1 MTEKTESRKVF
12 RCNACGA
19 ELAQYQHFCDDCGTF
34 SRESFD
40 SDDRPPECPFFEN
53 DRLCGKDSDW
63 YVFRGSDIK
72 PMCDDHLNAVREN
85 YRGRIE
91 FYPVDHEGEAYAC
104 DCCGRGFGTP
114 GAARDCCAAAENS
127 LHIVE
132 REGDSQTIC
141 ELKAADISWQTMAE
155 YRDYE
160 QSDSFDP
167 NPYCHTCIGERDQ
180 S

>member
-40 SDDRPPECPFFEN
+40 SDDRPPECQFFEN